1 MSGWAERFRPTFIKI
16 KILMNMKKYEVEYY
30 DAAGVICS
38 KLFSTREGAKDFK
51 ETLKS
56 DTYKEMNIRYKC
68 TKKCS

>member
-1 MSGWAERFRPTFIKI
+1 
-16 KILMNMKKYEVEYY
+16 MNMKKYEVEYY